1 MKISRRYLRGLIKE
15 QVHILLEEEEDPFA
29 TDDEGGDDEAADE
42 GGDEEGGDEE
52 GGDEE
57 GGEEEEEEEEID
69 VTPEEE
75 AALSK
80 SADDQIM
87 AHIVDFETNAM
98 KSASVQN
105 DEMLRPDPVNPGEG
119 AIELEVESRWYKKDI
134 SSLLYEE
141 SEAAG
146 VTGQASWVGSTSIDV
161 ATFANDV
168 ARLVQNYDSLLD
180 MEALIISKAKDY
192 IFANHDQET
201 AEFFEEV
208 MDQHHDMR
216 VDTPAMG
223 DDLVDPPP
231 AIGSGYASQPG
242 GGA

>member
-1 MKISRRYLRGLIKE
+1 MKISRRYLRSLIKE

-29 TDDEGGDDEAADE
+29 TDDEGGEEDAE
-42 GGDEEGGDEE
+42 GEEGEEGGEDAE
-52 GGDEE
+52 GEE
-57 GGEEEEEEEEID
+57 GGEEEEEEEVVD

-98 KSASVQN
+98 KSATVQN
-105 DEMLRPDPVNPGEG
+105 DEMLRPDPVNPEEG
-119 AIELEVESRWYKKDI
+119 AIELEVESRWYKKNV

-146 VTGQASWVGSTSIDV
+146 VTGQAAWVGSTSIDI

-180 MEALIISKAKDY
+180 MEALIIAKAKDY

-201 AEFFEEV
+201 ADYFEEV

-216 VDTPAMG
+216 VADAVA
-223 DDLVDPPP
+223 DDAAVDPPP